1 MARGRA
7 VWIVG
12 ERSVGA
18 REAAVVVH
26 AGAVREASWRAGGT
40 VVARRGEP
48 RTAALDPCSP
58 ATTRTRP
65 RVVRVDCGRVVVGY
79 IEPGFID
86 PIDVSVGTGPWARR
100 RKVNERTGRER
111 KERKEK
117 KRKEKEKKRKKRG
130 RKNNEI
136 ERGK

>member
-111 KERKEK
+111 EKRKEK
-117 KRKEKEKKRKKRG
+117 KKKRKKRD